1 MAISNATRL
10 SDFGAG
16 IGTQGAVLQIDNT
29 NDRIGIGTTNPSNL
43 LQVGDNFTVDD
54 LGGINASGVVT
65 ATTFAGNLT
74 GTPTL
79 GTGVTVT
86 ASGGINASGVVTA
99 TTFVGALTGNVTGNT
114 SGSSG
119 SCTGDA
125 AGLTGTPDVTVDG
138 ITANDINVSGSC
150 TITGN
155 LTVDGTQTIVNT
167 STLDVADKTVGI
179 ASTTNATDSTADGAG
194 IEIYASHSVA
204 DNNKTLTWE
213 RDTGCFTVS
222 DPFKFKGV
230 VETVA
235 AASTHETGDA
245 GNFVL
250 EMDLAAAT
258 IYTYSIPGSGNIG
271 VVSFKNMPADT
282 GVKNA
287 QTVTLIT
294 TQSSSTPSGFGNTT
308 AATGIGTYCRIG
320 AYENGAV
327 VTTGVN
333 TAGKVSS
340 ASTVTLSS
348 TTGDVDITSFLVDY
362 NGGTNTT
369 NTSYKVYVTQSGGFR
384 FGNVGI

>member
-1 MAISNATRL
+1 MSEIRVNNVANEA
-10 SDFGAG
+10 
-16 IGTQGAVLQIDNT
+16 
-29 NDRIGIGTTNPSNL
+29 
-43 LQVGDNFTVDD
+43 
-54 LGGINASGVVT
+54 
-65 ATTFAGNLT
+65 
-74 GTPTL
+74 
-79 GTGVTVT
+79 GTGRPTFPYGISVTTDALV
-86 ASGGINASGVVTA
+86 G
-99 TTFVGALTGNVTGNT
+99 GAL
-114 SGSSG
+114 
-119 SCTGDA
+119 
-125 AGLTGTPDVTVDG
+125 
-138 ITANDINVSGSC
+138 

-155 LTVDGTQTIVNT
+155 LTVEGTRTIVNT
-167 STLDVADKTVGI
+167 ETYDVQDKTVGI

-258 IYTYSIPGSGNIG
+258 IYTYDIPGSGNIG

-294 TQSSSTPSGFGNTT
+294 TQNSSTPSGFGNTT

-333 TAGKVSS
+333 TAGKVAT

-369 NTSYKVYVTQSGGFR
+369 NTSYKVYITQNGSFR